1 MFGLMKTDIPLS
13 RVIKYTR
20 SVEDDDS
27 AVTVSQ
33 QGHLLDLSDLNK
45 DTEEGTV
52 NTFLRISEGEQFI
65 DLSYD
70 QLRELMSSE

>member
-45 DTEEGTV
+45 DAEEGTV
-52 NTFLRISEGEQFI
+52 NTFLRISEGEQSV

>member
-52 NTFLRISEGEQFI
+52 NTFLRISEGEQSV